1 MIEMVNGSL
10 MRVEPSG
17 AWNQCWERGAE
28 GESLGRSGIRPYRA
42 WGDIVASGQG
52 RVGKRVYPAE
62 GGLKEAQRREEAVRK
77 RGNLPDRGWFFPD
90 SNRLFP
96 DKRSS
101 FPALP
106 ASSRLFPHKFFSKR
120 SLYPIWGNGAV
131 WDAEGWNIEERRDG
145 ARNYAEKIWLPK
157 PATSQIPQ
165 VGCSLARNVVGF
177 LRIFPRFSAILR
189 TDQGRIYA
197 ILRIFTGE
205 TNF

>member
-42 WGDIVASGQG
+42 LGHIVASGQG

-77 RGNLPDRGWFFPD
+77 RSNLPDRGWFFPD

-131 WDAEGWNIEERRDG
+131 WDAEGWNIEGRSAELRG
-145 ARNYAEKIWLPK
+145 KNLASQARHKSDPPSGLFACAKRGRVF
-157 PATSQIPQ
+157 TH
-165 VGCSLARNVVGF
+165 
-177 LRIFPRFSAILR
+177 FSAVFHDFPHRSGPYLR
-189 TDQGRIYA
+189 D
-197 ILRIFTGE
+197 FTHFYGYE
-205 TNF
+205 PF